1 MKRKEIA
8 NRADVKLLVDEFYIK
23 VRADNLLG
31 PIFNE
36 IITDWDQ
43 HLEHLTTFWET
54 SLFIGKKLDHKYVGN
69 PLVAHEKVDKTLDHT
84 ISEMH
89 FGVWLNLWYA
99 TLDQF
104 FEGEIADNAKRRARK
119 MGTFMYLKIFEAR
132 QNKQP

>member
-43 HLEHLTTFWET
+43 HLDHLTTFWET
-54 SLFIGKKLDHKYVGN
+54 SLFIGKKLEHKYVGN